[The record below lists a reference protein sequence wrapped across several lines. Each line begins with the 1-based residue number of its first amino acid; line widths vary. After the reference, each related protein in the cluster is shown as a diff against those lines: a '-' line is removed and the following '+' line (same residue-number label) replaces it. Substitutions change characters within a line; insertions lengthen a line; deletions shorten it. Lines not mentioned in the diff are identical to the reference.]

1 MKKTIYI
8 IMALLLATNAYA
20 QVVDQDK
27 LQKFI
32 AELKALN
39 GEHVT
44 CVNENSGSNTY
55 LEYPSDFLVLE
66 VNGLNMSETG
76 LETSD
81 TTFRYVSVMSED
93 NIGYNLINGI
103 FEKYYDEESE
113 DIFGIPLMACQRE
126 DGEQESLFVCEGH
139 SLLLRDSGDD
149 VMILYASMNIMEIVQ
164 DAMRSVMEMTT
175 EDFVDVEM
183 FGGMDF
189 GVHTNMDALSRHPD
203 NPYCP
208 SADGESI
215 MALARKIFNDNT
227 ELLESR
233 LAKAESE
240 EEREELT
247 EEIAAF
253 KEEAKEYLD
262 DLETELAELDVP
274 SFIKIIPGS
283 NEHYVAIPRV
293 PAHLKGKQKPYAAKG
308 VYDWINSYHSFTA
321 GYKFGLTD
329 IISCIITPQDI
340 AEQYVIRHY
349 PRNKWFDDGL
359 TPEYKEF
366 AAVEYQGG
374 MPAVLYSFSQN
385 ENGYN
390 EMLREFGDFFRHKP
404 GVKVKGLEVTQNSEN
419 NGKRF
424 VQLWGEGD
432 ILMCLYDSPAEK
444 HFHMSIIIGGVSGF
458 EKAVNEYC
466 FGGEKDFAKKCNIII
481 NSDLSDNSYGIHF
494 TEDEYFFAGKSHKNG
509 VHIDFGY
516 ANKFLK

>member
-8 IMALLLATNAYA
+8 IMALLFATNAYA
-20 QVVDQDK
+20 QLVDQEK
-27 LQKFI
+27 LHKFI

-44 CVNENSGSNTY
+44 RVDENSGSDTY
-55 LEYPSDFLVLE
+55 LEYPSDLLVLE
-66 VNGLNMSETG
+66 VNGLNMSVTG
-76 LETSD
+76 FETSD
-81 TTFRYVSVMSED
+81 TTLLYVLVMSED
-93 NIGYNLINGI
+93 NIGYNLVNGV
-103 FEKYYDEESE
+103 FDKYYDEESE

-139 SLLLRDSGDD
+139 SLLVRDNGDD
-149 VMILYASMNIMEIVQ
+149 VMILYASLNVMERGL

-208 SADGESI
+208 SADSESI

-227 ELLESR
+227 ELLASR
-233 LAKAESE
+233 LAKADSE

-247 EEIAAF
+247 AEIAAF
-253 KEEAKEYLD
+253 KEEMSEHLE
-262 DLETELAELDVP
+262 DLERELEELDVP
-274 SFIKIIPGS
+274 SFIEIIPGS
-283 NEHYVAIPRV
+283 DEYYVAIPQV

-308 VYDWINSYHSFTA
+308 IYDWINSYHSFTA
-321 GYKFGLTD
+321 GYKFALT
-329 IISCIITPQDI
+329 CIITPQDV
-340 AEQYVIRHY
+340 AMQYVFRHY
-349 PRNKWFDDGL
+349 TRDRWYDDGL

-366 AAVEYQGG
+366 ATVEYQGS

-390 EMLREFGDFFRHKP
+390 EMLREYGDFFRRKS
-404 GVKVKGLEVTQNSEN
+404 GEKVMGLEVTQNSEN

-424 VQLWGEGD
+424 VQLWGEGG
-432 ILMCLYDSPAEK
+432 ILMCLYDSPADK

-458 EKAVNEYC
+458 EQAVNEYC

-516 ANKFLK
+516 ARKFTE

>member
-8 IMALLLATNAYA
+8 IMALLLAANAYA

-27 LQKFI
+27 LLKFI
-32 AELKALN
+32 VELKALN
-39 GEHVT
+39 GEHVI
-44 CVNENSGSNTY
+44 CENENSSSNTY
-55 LEYPSDFLVLE
+55 LEYPSDLLVLE
-66 VNGLNMSETG
+66 VNGQNMSVTG

-81 TTFRYVSVMSED
+81 TTFRYVLVMSED
-93 NIGYNLINGI
+93 NIGYNLINGV
-103 FEKYYDEESE
+103 FEKYYDAESE

-126 DGEQESLFVCEGH
+126 DGEQESLFVYEGH
-139 SLLLRDSGDD
+139 TLLVRDSGDD
-149 VMILYASMNIMEIVQ
+149 VMILYATMNIMETVQ
-164 DAMRSVMEMTT
+164 NAVRSMMEMTT

-189 GVHTNMDALSRHPD
+189 GVHTNMDALSKHPD

-247 EEIAAF
+247 AEIATF
-253 KEEAKEYLD
+253 KEEAKESLD
-262 DLETELAELDVP
+262 DLEKELAELDVP
-274 SFIKIIPGS
+274 SFIEIFPGS
-283 NEHYVAIPRV
+283 DVYYVAIPRV
-293 PAHLKGKQKPYAAKG
+293 PAHLKEKQKPYAAKG
-308 VYDWINSYHSFTA
+308 IYDWINSYHSFTA

-329 IISCIITPQDI
+329 IISRIITPQDV

-349 PRNKWFDDGL
+349 PRNKWYDDGF
-359 TPEYKEF
+359 TPEYKEL
-366 AAVEYQGG
+366 AAVEYQGS

-390 EMLREFGDFFRHKP
+390 EMLRDFGDFFRRKP
-404 GVKVKGLEVTQNSEN
+404 GEKVRGLEVTQNSEN
-419 NGKRF
+419 NGTRF

-432 ILMCLYDSPAEK
+432 ILMCIYDSPAEK
-444 HFHMSIIIGGVSGF
+444 YCHMSIIVGGVSGF
-458 EKAVNEYC
+458 EQAVNEYC
-466 FGGEKDFAKKCNIII
+466 FGGEKDFAKRYNIVID
-481 NSDLSDNSYGIHF
+481 SDLSNNSYGIHF
-494 TEDEYFFAGKSHKNG
+494 VNDEYFYAGKSHKNG
-509 VHIDFGY
+509 LHIDFGY
-516 ANKFLK
+516 ARKFLE

>member
-8 IMALLLATNAYA
+8 MMALLLATNAYA

-66 VNGLNMSETG
+66 VNGQNMSVTG

-93 NIGYNLINGI
+93 NIGYNLINGV

-126 DGEQESLFVCEGH
+126 DGEQESIFVCEGH
-139 SLLLRDSGDD
+139 TLLVRDSGDD
-149 VMILYASMNIMEIVQ
+149 VMILYATMNIMERVQ

-175 EDFVDVEM
+175 EDFVDVDM

-189 GVHTNMDALSRHPD
+189 GVHTNMDALSKHPD

-215 MALARKIFNDNT
+215 MALVRKIFNDNT

-240 EEREELT
+240 EEREELIA
-247 EEIAAF
+247 EIAAF
-253 KEEAKEYLD
+253 KEEAKESLD
-262 DLETELAELDVP
+262 DLEKELAELDEP
-274 SFIKIIPGS
+274 SFIKIVPGS
-283 NEHYVAIPRV
+283 DERYVAIPRV
-293 PAHLKGKQKPYAAKG
+293 PAHLKEKVKPYAAKG
-308 VYDWINSYHSFTA
+308 VYDWINMYYSFRA
-321 GYKFGLTD
+321 GAKMGVTD
-329 IISCIITPQDI
+329 VVSCIITPKDVARECI
-340 AEQYVIRHY
+340 IRNY
-349 PRNKWFDDGL
+349 PRNKWYDDGF
-359 TPEYKEF
+359 TPEYKEL
-366 AAVEYQGG
+366 AAVEYQGC

-390 EMLREFGDFFRHKP
+390 EMLREYGDMFRRKL
-404 GVKVKGLEVTQNSEN
+404 GEKVLGLKVTQCCEN

-432 ILMCLYDSPAEK
+432 VLMCLYDSPAEK
-444 HFHMSIIIGGVSGF
+444 YFHMSIIIGGVSGF
-458 EKAVNEYC
+458 EQAVNEYR
-466 FGGEKDFAKKCNIII
+466 FGGEKDFAKRCNIVID
-481 NSDLSDNSYGIHF
+481 SDLRNNSYGIHF
-494 TEDEYFFAGKSHKNG
+494 VNDEYFYAGKSHKNG

-516 ANKFLK
+516 ARKLLR

>member
-8 IMALLLATNAYA
+8 MMALLLATNAYA

-32 AELKALN
+32 DELKALK
-39 GEHVT
+39 GEHVE
-44 CVNENSGSNTY
+44 CESQNYNIEFPEGLMN
-55 LEYPSDFLVLE
+55 FKF
-66 VNGLNMSETG
+66 NGEDCELIGVTA
-76 LETSD
+76 SD
-81 TTFRYVSVMSED
+81 TTFCCISTTSQDE
-93 NIGYNLINGI
+93 IGYNLIKGLLY
-103 FEKYYDEESE
+103 KYYDEESE

-126 DGEQESLFVCEGH
+126 DGEQESIFVCEGH
-139 SLLLRDSGDD
+139 TLLVRDRGDD
-149 VMILYASMNIMEIVQ
+149 VMILYATMNIMERVQ

-175 EDFVDVEM
+175 EDFVDVDM

-189 GVHTNMDALSRHPD
+189 GVHTNMHALSRHPD

-215 MALARKIFNDNT
+215 MALVRKIFKDNT

-253 KEEAKEYLD
+253 KEEVKENLD
-262 DLETELAELDVP
+262 DLEKELAELDVP
-274 SFIKIIPGS
+274 SFIEIIPGS
-283 NEHYVAIPRV
+283 DEYYVAIPLV
-293 PAHLKGKQKPYAAKG
+293 PAHLKEKQKPYATKG
-308 VYDWINSYHSFTA
+308 VYDWINQTGFTNGA
-321 GYKFGLTD
+321 KGCLD
-329 IISCIITPQDI
+329 QISCIITPQDI
-340 AEQYVIRHY
+340 AKQYVFRHY
-349 PRNKWFDDGL
+349 PRDRWFDDGF

-390 EMLREFGDFFRHKP
+390 EMLRVFGDFFRHKP
-404 GVKVKGLEVTQNSEN
+404 GEKVMGLEVTQNSEN

-424 VQLWGEGD
+424 VQLWGEGGL
-432 ILMCLYDSPAEK
+432 LMCLYDSPADRYC
-444 HFHMSIIIGGVSGF
+444 HMSIIIGGVSGF
-458 EKAVNEYC
+458 EQAVNEYC
-466 FGGEKDFAKKCNIII
+466 FGGEKDFAKKCNIVI
-481 NSDLSDNSYGIHF
+481 NSDLSNNSYGIHF
-494 TEDEYFFAGKSHKNG
+494 VYDEYFYAGKSHKNG

-516 ANKFLK
+516 ARNFLE

>member
-8 IMALLLATNAYA
+8 MMALLLATNAYA

-66 VNGLNMSETG
+66 VNGQNMSVTG

-93 NIGYNLINGI
+93 NIGYNLINGV
-103 FEKYYDEESE
+103 FEKYYDEELE

-126 DGEQESLFVCEGH
+126 DGEQESLFVCGGH
-139 SLLLRDSGDD
+139 TLLVRDSGDE
-149 VMILYASMNIMEIVQ
+149 VMILYATMNIVETMQNAV
-164 DAMRSVMEMTT
+164 RSMMEMTT

-189 GVHTNMDALSRHPD
+189 GVHADMTALSKHPD

-247 EEIAAF
+247 AEIAAF
-253 KEEAKEYLD
+253 KEVEEEALS
-262 DLETELAELDVP
+262 DLEEELKNLDEP
-274 SFIKIIPGS
+274 SFIEIIPGT
-283 NEHYVAIPRV
+283 NEHYVAIPKV
-293 PAHLKGKQKPYAAKG
+293 PEHLKGKMKSYAAHG
-308 VYDWINSYHSFTA
+308 VYDWINQTGFAH
-321 GYKFGLTD
+321 GRKGGLD
-329 IISCIITPQDI
+329 QISCIITPRDV
-340 AEQYVIRHY
+340 AMQYVIRHY
-349 PRNKWFDDGL
+349 PRNKWYDDGL
-359 TPEYKEF
+359 TPEYKEI
-366 AAVEYQGG
+366 AATEYHGG
-374 MPAVLYSFSQN
+374 TPAILYRFSQN
-385 ENGYN
+385 EQGYN
-390 EMLREFGDFFRHKP
+390 DMLRDLGYMFNLKLGEKHN
-404 GVKVKGLEVTQNSEN
+404 GLEVTQQSEN

-424 VQLWGEGD
+424 VQLWGEGG
-432 ILMCLYDSPAEK
+432 ILMHLLDSPADK
-444 HFHMSIIIGGVSGF
+444 YCHMSIIIGGTDGF
-458 EKAVNEYC
+458 EQAVNEYL
-466 FGGEKDFAKKCNIII
+466 FGGEKDFAKKCNIVI
-481 NSDLSDNSYGIHF
+481 NSDLSGNSYGIHF

-516 ANKFLK
+516 ARKFTGLE

>member
-44 CVNENSGSNTY
+44 CVNENSDSDTY
-55 LEYPSDFLVLE
+55 LEYPSDLLVLE
-66 VNGLNMSETG
+66 VNGQNMSVTG
-76 LETSD
+76 FETSD

-93 NIGYNLINGI
+93 NIGYNLINGV

-126 DGEQESLFVCEGH
+126 DGEQESLFVCEDH
-139 SLLLRDSGDD
+139 TLLVRDSGDD
-149 VMILYASMNIMEIVQ
+149 VMILYATMNIMERVQ

-175 EDFVDVEM
+175 EDFVDVDM

-189 GVHTNMDALSRHPD
+189 GVHTNMDALSKHPD

-247 EEIAAF
+247 AGIAAF
-253 KEEAKEYLD
+253 KEEQSEHLE
-262 DLETELAELDVP
+262 DLGRELEELDVP
-274 SFIKIIPGS
+274 SFIEIIPGS
-283 NEHYVAIPRV
+283 DEYYVAIPLV
-293 PAHLKGKQKPYAAKG
+293 PAHLKEKQKAYAAKG
-308 VYDWINSYHSFTA
+308 IYDWINMYYSFRA
-321 GYKFGLTD
+321 GCKFGLTD
-329 IISCIITPQDI
+329 IISCIITPKDV
-340 AEQYVIRHY
+340 AKQYVFRHY
-349 PRNKWFDDGL
+349 PRDRWYDDGF
-359 TPEYKEF
+359 TPEYKEI
-366 AAVEYQGG
+366 AATEYQGS

-385 ENGYN
+385 GNGYN
-390 EMLREFGDFFRHKP
+390 EMLREFGDLFRRKP
-404 GVKVKGLEVTQNSEN
+404 GEKVMGLEVTQNSEN

-424 VQLWGEGD
+424 VQLWGEGG
-432 ILMCLYDSPAEK
+432 ILMCLYDSPADRYC
-444 HFHMSIIIGGVSGF
+444 HMSIIVGGVSGF
-458 EKAVNEYC
+458 EQAVNEYC
-466 FGGEKDFAKKCNIII
+466 FGGEKDFAKKCNIVI
-481 NSDLSDNSYGIHF
+481 NSDLSNNSYGIHF
-494 TEDEYFFAGKSHKNG
+494 VYDEYFYAGKSHKNG

-516 ANKFLK
+516 ARNFLE